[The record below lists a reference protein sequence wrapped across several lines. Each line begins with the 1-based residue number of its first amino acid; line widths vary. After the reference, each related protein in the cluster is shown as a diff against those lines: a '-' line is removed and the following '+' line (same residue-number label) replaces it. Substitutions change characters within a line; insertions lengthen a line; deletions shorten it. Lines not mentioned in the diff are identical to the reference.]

1 MTEGEIFREH
11 GGGQLKTLTHRNAP
25 QRHESRGRCQSHDS
39 IICEAANIHFQ
50 IQKFTKITLRWLP
63 INRIDLRRMGISRY
77 TAILSF
83 SETVSTLHCQV
94 IALKMKNLQCS

>member
-11 GGGQLKTLTHRNAP
+11 CIERLKTLTHRDAP
-25 QRHESRGRCQSHDS
+25 QTHESRDRCQLHDF

-50 IQKFTKITLRWLP
+50 IQQFTSITRRWLL
-63 INRIDLRRMGISRY
+63 IDRIDLRRMGISRY

-94 IALKMKNLQCS
+94 IAPKIKNLQCS